1 MSSEFDSE
9 ERCSECQLRLRP
21 PDQADIE
28 YTREVVSR
36 MDPLEY
42 RYRFCVCP
50 VCGGAHLAFVKKIK
64 YEFSRKR
71 G

>member
-1 MSSEFDSE
+1 MSFEE
-9 ERCSECQLRLRP
+9 ERCGECQLRLRS

-36 MDPLEY
+36 MDPQEY

-50 VCGGAHLAFVKKIK
+50 VCGGAHL
-64 YEFSRKR
+64 EFSKKNLYLH
-71 G
+71 